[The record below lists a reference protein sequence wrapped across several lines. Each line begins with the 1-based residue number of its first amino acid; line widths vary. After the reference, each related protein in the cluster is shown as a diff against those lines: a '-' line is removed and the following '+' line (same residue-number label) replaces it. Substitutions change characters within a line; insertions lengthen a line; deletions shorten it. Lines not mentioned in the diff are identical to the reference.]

1 MSYDRMKAEEK
12 RLRREIRKIV
22 AATKKQDSIDD
33 QEFGPDFRGDELP
46 GELALR
52 EKRLKVIRDAKKRL
66 EDRKAQEAR
75 EEDERKARRA
85 KEEGREPPK
94 ERPELRKHPKGEP
107 KPKDQEN
114 FTDPDSRIMKDGSG
128 AFQQSY
134 NAHIAV
140 DESEHI
146 IVGALVTNT
155 AADVGELM
163 PLIDAAETAS
173 GVTPRKALAD
183 AGYRSEENFKRLRQ
197 RGIDGYV
204 SLGREGKGA
213 VKVNRPETKAMKRK
227 LGTKRGRATYKKRK
241 GIAEAPFGWIKAG
254 RGFRQFLLRGLDKVN
269 AEWQLVCTAIN
280 LGRMGSRLS
289 WE

>member
-1 MSYDRMKAEEK
+1 MTPSSQVLEPPGNSVRFN
-12 RLRREIRKIV
+12 
-22 AATKKQDSIDD
+22 

-163 PLIDAAETAS
+163 PLIDAAETAAATRTRPTAWATS
-173 GVTPRKALAD
+173 RRRSTPRAC
-183 AGYRSEENFKRLRQ
+183 
-197 RGIDGYV
+197 
-204 SLGREGKGA
+204 
-213 VKVNRPETKAMKRK
+213 
-227 LGTKRGRATYKKRK
+227 AT
-241 GIAEAPFGWIKAG
+241 
-254 RGFRQFLLRGLDKVN
+254 
-269 AEWQLVCTAIN
+269 
-280 LGRMGSRLS
+280 SS
-289 WE
+289 